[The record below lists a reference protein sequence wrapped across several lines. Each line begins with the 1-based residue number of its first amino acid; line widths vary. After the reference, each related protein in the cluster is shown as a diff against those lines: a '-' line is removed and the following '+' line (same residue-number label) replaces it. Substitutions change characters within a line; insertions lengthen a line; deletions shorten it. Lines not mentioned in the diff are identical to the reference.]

1 MLQGVLQIVH
11 RTKKITS
18 LVRKSICRRRT
29 GYNDV
34 AAHSLG
40 DLMRRTINLAI
51 LFSGLALIAASSAQA
66 QEETVLA
73 DPESGPG
80 AANDVPHGTVSM
92 VTYDS
97 PDLGQTRRM
106 AVYTPPDYDQ
116 GQNRL
121 PALYLLHGEGGDENT
136 WVELGSAHLI
146 VDNLIAQKKIEPMLV
161 VMPNGNPTKTAGTNG
176 SATPFEELFPKSL
189 AEDIV
194 PFIED
199 RYRVKTDMK
208 NRAVAGA
215 SLGGAQTMTAIS
227 LYPRLFGYVGVWGAG
242 IRLSDEQMKLRL
254 SIIKNGGLML
264 YYVGCGVDD
273 SMARASSYQLV
284 KHLKNLDMWYRFK
297 ETTGGRTWS
306 NFRIY
311 LSNFA
316 TMIFR

>member
-1 MLQGVLQIVH
+1 M
-11 RTKKITS
+11 ITS
-18 LVRKSICRRRT
+18 LVRKSIYRRRT

-34 AAHSLG
+34 VAHSLG
-40 DLMRRTINLAI
+40 DLMQKTINLAI
-51 LFSGLALIAASSAQA
+51 LFSGLALITASSAQT
-66 QEETVLA
+66 QENTILEG
-73 DPESGPG
+73 SGFEEV
-80 AANDVPHGTVSM
+80 NDVPHGTVSV
-92 VTYDS
+92 VTYES
-97 PDLGQTRRM
+97 PDFGQTRRM

-121 PALYLLHGEGGDENT
+121 PVLYLLHGEGGDENT
-136 WVELGSAHLI
+136 WVEHGSAHLI

-161 VMPNGNPTKTAGTNG
+161 VMPNGNPTNDAGTNR

-199 RYRVKTDMK
+199 RYKVKTDMK

-242 IRLSDEQMKLRL
+242 IRLSDEQMRLRL